1 MAYLITLMPL
11 DPTLHIDALQAVYAA
26 TPSYWQ
32 LYKLDAPPADHAAKE
47 FSAVQETPGRSLL
60 GILRRI
66 DRNNPDAGAELIGV
80 LDFRLHWPRDGTAYI
95 GLLLVAEPLQRQ
107 GIGAQAWSL
116 LKPWLAASAGIRT
129 VRVGVEQFNVAALKF
144 WEAQGF
150 TLTGE
155 SDRVRVGEKFVRLL
169 HMTASLSEEEE

>member
-1 MAYLITLMPL
+1 MTELITLMPL
-11 DPTLHIDALQAVYAA
+11 DPTLHTGALQAVFAA

-47 FSAVQETPGRSLL
+47 FAAVQETPGRSLL

-80 LDFRLHWPRDGTAYI
+80 LDFQLHYPQEGAAYI

-116 LKPWLAASAGIRT
+116 LKPWLASAAGIHT

-155 SDRVRVGEKFVRLL
+155 SDRVRIGEKFIRLL
-169 HMTASLSEEEE
+169 YMTAALAVE